1 MSNIFL
7 QELTEIVGPENI
19 LLKEEEMEPL
29 LKERR
34 GLYTGSCLAV
44 ILPGSTEEVSGVVKL
59 CNQHTIPFTPQSG
72 NTGLCGG
79 AIPSGGILV
88 NLGRMNTIR
97 NIDPLNAT
105 LTAEAGC
112 VLASLQDAARQQD
125 LLFTLSSPSENECQI
140 GGNVSTNLG
149 GINVLRYGNTRDLVL
164 GLEVVLPSGD
174 IWHGLRGLRK
184 DNAGYDLKH
193 LFIGAEGTLGIVTAV
208 TLKLYPYPRVQQT
221 AMVATSSLAEL
232 MDAFVSVRQ
241 HFADNLCG
249 FEIISRIAM
258 EVVCECGKNTEEPFD
273 STYPWYGLIELNST
287 DPDLDLLGPLQKLLE
302 ESPFDFRIA
311 DGEEEAKEL
320 WSLREQISDAQ
331 KKKGA
336 SIKHDVSLPLN
347 RLVDFI
353 GEATELVKQ
362 RIPGVLVCCFGHA
375 GDGNVHFNL
384 TQPADMDGALFLDLW
399 AEINM
404 IVHDVVHRMD
414 GSIAAEHG
422 VGQLKRDELLR
433 YKEPVELEMMRT
445 IKRAFD
451 PGNLSNPGKVIDTQ
465 TG

>member
-1 MSNIFL
+1 MSDVFL
-7 QELTEIVGPENI
+7 QEITKIVGPENV
-19 LLKEEEMEPL
+19 LLQKEEMAPL

-44 ILPGSTEEVSGVVKL
+44 VLPGSTEEVAAVVKL
-59 CNQHTIPFTPQSG
+59 CNRHSVSYTPQSG

-79 AIPSGGILV
+79 AVPSGGILL
-88 NLGRMNTIR
+88 NLGRMDIIR

-105 LTAEAGC
+105 LTAESGC
-112 VLASLQDAARQQD
+112 ILASLQEAAREEG
-125 LLFTLSSPSENECQI
+125 LLFSLSSPSEKECRI
-140 GGNVSTNLG
+140 GGNISTNLG

-164 GLEVVLPSGD
+164 GLEVVLPSGE

-193 LFIGAEGTLGIVTAV
+193 LFIGGEGTLGIVTAA

-221 AMVATSSLAEL
+221 AMVATASLAEL
-232 MDAFVSVRQ
+232 MEAFASVRN
-241 HFADNLCG
+241 HFAENLCG
-249 FEIISRIAM
+249 FEIISRVAM
-258 EVVCECGKNTEEPFD
+258 EVVCECGINTKEPFEQP
-273 STYPWYGLIELNST
+273 YGWYGLVELNST
-287 DPDLDLLGPLQKLLE
+287 DPELDLLGPLEKLLE
-302 ESPFDFRIA
+302 CSSFAYRIA
-311 DGEEEAKEL
+311 GTEEEANEL

-336 SIKHDVSLPLN
+336 SIKHDVSLPLS

-353 GEATELVKQ
+353 GEATELVQQ
-362 RIPGVLVCCFGHA
+362 RIPGVLACCFGHA

-384 TQPADMDGALFLDLW
+384 TQPADMDGAVFLEMW
-399 AEINM
+399 GEVNK

-422 VGQLKRDELLR
+422 VGQLKREELLR
-433 YKEPVELEMMRT
+433 YKDPIELEMMRT

-451 PGNLSNPGKVIDTQ
+451 PLNLCNPGKVIDI
-465 TG
+465 

>member
-1 MSNIFL
+1 MHNTFL
-7 QELTEIVGPENI
+7 EEITEIVGRENI
-19 LLKEEEMEPL
+19 LLQDEEMEPL

-34 GLYTGSCLAV
+34 GLYSGSCLAV
-44 ILPGSTEEVSGVVKL
+44 ILPGTTREVADVVKL
-59 CNQHTIPFTPQSG
+59 CNRHNITFTPQSG

-79 AIPSGGILV
+79 AVPSGGILI
-88 NLGRMNTIR
+88 NLKKMNTIR
-97 NIDPLNAT
+97 KIDPLNAT

-112 VLASLQDAARQQD
+112 ILASLQEAARQQD

-208 TLKLYPYPRVQQT
+208 TLKLYPYPRVKQT
-221 AMVATSSLAEL
+221 ALVATSALAQL
-232 MDAFVSVRQ
+232 MDAFATVRKQ
-241 HFADNLCG
+241 FADYLCG
-249 FEIISRIAM
+249 FEIISRTAM
-258 EVVCECGKNTEEPFD
+258 EVVCECGENTGDPFD
-273 STYPWYGLIELNST
+273 SPYHWYGLLELNST
-287 DPDLDLLGPLQKLLE
+287 DPDLDLLGPLKKLLK
-302 ESPFDFRIA
+302 ESPFAFRIA
-311 DGEEEAKEL
+311 ESEEEAREL
-320 WSLREQISDAQ
+320 WSLRQQISDAQ

-353 GEATELVKQ
+353 SEATALVKQ

-384 TQPADMDGALFLDLW
+384 TQPANMDGAAFLNLW
-399 AEINM
+399 AEVNM

-422 VGQLKRDELLR
+422 VGQLKKGELKR
-433 YKEPVELEMMRT
+433 YKDPVELEMMRT

-451 PGNLSNPGKVIDTQ
+451 PDNLSNPGKVIDTD
-465 TG
+465 G

>member
-1 MSNIFL
+1 MSDVFI
-7 QELTEIVGPENI
+7 QELVEIVGPENI
-19 LLKEEEMEPL
+19 LLKKEDMEPL

-44 ILPGSTEEVSGVVKL
+44 VRPGTTEEVSTVIKL
-59 CNQHTIPFTPQSG
+59 CNQHTIAFTPQSG

-79 AIPSGGILV
+79 AIPSGGILI
-88 NLGRMNTIR
+88 NLERMNSIR
-97 NIDPLNAT
+97 NIDPINAT
-105 LTAEAGC
+105 LTAESGC
-112 VLASLQDAARQQD
+112 ILASLQDAARQHG
-125 LLFTLSSPSENECQI
+125 LLFSLSSPSENECRI

-184 DNAGYDLKH
+184 DNAGYNLKH

-208 TLKLYPYPRVQQT
+208 TLKLYPYPRVEQT
-221 AMVATSSLAEL
+221 AMLATESLSEL
-232 MDAFVSVRQ
+232 MDAFVSVRNR
-241 HFADNLCG
+241 FADNLCG
-249 FEIISRIAM
+249 FEIISGIAM
-258 EVVCECGKNTEEPFD
+258 EVACECGQNVEEPFD
-273 STYPWYGLIELNST
+273 SHFPWYGLIELNST
-287 DPDLDLLGPLQKLLE
+287 DPDLDLLGPLKKLLDDT
-302 ESPFDFRIA
+302 PFEFRIA
-311 DGEEEAKEL
+311 EGEEEAKKL

-353 GEATELVKQ
+353 AEATELVKQ

-384 TQPADMDGALFLDLW
+384 TQPADMDGAVFLDLW
-399 AEINM
+399 AEINK

-422 VGQLKRDELLR
+422 VGQLKKDELTR
-433 YKEPVELEMMRT
+433 YKEPVELELMRT
-445 IKRAFD
+445 IKKALD
-451 PGNLSNPGKVIDTQ
+451 PENLCNPGKVIDTNH
-465 TG
+465 G

>member
-1 MSNIFL
+1 MNNTFL
-7 QELTEIVGPENI
+7 EDITEIVGQENI
-19 LLKEEEMEPL
+19 LLQDEEMEPL

-34 GLYTGSCLAV
+34 GLYRGSCLAV
-44 ILPGSTEEVSGVVKL
+44 ILPGSTSEVSGVVKL
-59 CNQHTIPFTPQSG
+59 CNRHNIAFTPQSG

-79 AIPSGGILV
+79 AVPVGGILI
-88 NLGRMNTIR
+88 NLRRMNAIR
-97 NIDPLNAT
+97 KIDPLNAT

-112 VLASLQDAARQQD
+112 ILAGLQGAARQQE

-208 TLKLYPYPRVQQT
+208 TLKLYPYPRVEQT
-221 AMVATSSLAEL
+221 AMVATSDLAEL
-232 MDAFVSVRQ
+232 MDAFVTVRKQ
-241 HFADNLCG
+241 FADYLCG
-249 FEIISRIAM
+249 FEIISRTAM
-258 EVVCECGKNTEEPFD
+258 EVVCECGENAGEPFD
-273 STYPWYGLIELNST
+273 SSYPWYGLLELNST
-287 DPDLDLLGPLQKLLE
+287 DPDLDLLGPLKKLLE
-302 ESPFDFRIA
+302 ESPFDFRVA
-311 DGEEEAKEL
+311 ESEEEAKKL

-353 GEATELVKQ
+353 NEATELVKQ

-384 TQPADMDGALFLDLW
+384 TQPADMDGTVFLGLW

-404 IVHDVVHRMD
+404 IVHDVVHRME

-422 VGQLKRDELLR
+422 VGQLKKDELKR
-433 YKEPVELEMMRT
+433 YKDPVELEMMRT
-445 IKRAFD
+445 IKKAFD
-451 PGNLSNPGKVIDTQ
+451 PGNLSNPGKVIDTDV
-465 TG
+465 

>member
-1 MSNIFL
+1 MSNVFL
-7 QELTEIVGPENI
+7 QELTEIVGPKNI
-19 LLKEEEMEPL
+19 LLTEEEMEPL

-34 GLYTGSCLAV
+34 GLYTGTCLAV
-44 ILPGSTEEVSGVVKL
+44 IQPGSTEEISRVVKL
-59 CNQHTIPFTPQSG
+59 CNRHTITFTPQSG

-79 AIPSGGILV
+79 AIPSGGILI
-88 NLGRMNTIR
+88 NLAKMNTIR

-105 LTAEAGC
+105 LTAESGC
-112 VLASLQDAARQQD
+112 VLASLQDAAKQQD

-164 GLEVVLPSGD
+164 GLEVVLPSGE

-184 DNAGYDLKH
+184 DNAGYNLKH

-221 AMVATSSLAEL
+221 AMVATASLAEL
-232 MDAFVSVRQ
+232 MDAFVSVRN

-249 FEIISRIAM
+249 FEIISQTAM
-258 EVVCECGKNTEEPFD
+258 EVVCECGKDAEEPFD
-273 STYPWYGLIELNST
+273 SPFPWYGLIELNST
-287 DPDLDLLGPLQKLLE
+287 DPDLDLLGPLTKLLQ
-302 ESPFDFRIA
+302 SSYTFRIA
-311 DGEEEAKEL
+311 DTEEEAQKL

-353 GEATELVKQ
+353 AEASELVKQ

-384 TQPADMDGALFLDLW
+384 TQPAEMDGALFLDLW
-399 AEINM
+399 AEVNK

-422 VGQLKRDELLR
+422 VGQLKKDELTR

-451 PGNLSNPGKVIDTQ
+451 PENLCNPGKVIDALPR
-465 TG
+465 